1 MKPNLSK
8 NVLWLGSER
17 ASQAA
22 VSLRAGP
29 LRLTFC
35 DGVFRYIKLG
45 EREILRAVYVAVRD
59 ESWHTV
65 PGAISNLDIQSSP
78 EAFTVVYDC
87 AHRERDIDFRWTGRV
102 QGNADASIVWRMEGE
117 AYTSFKKNRIGICV
131 LHPIAE
137 CAGQPC
143 AIVHS
148 DGTSEESRF
157 PTAVAPHQPFLDVV
171 RMRFH
176 AAPGVD
182 AEIAFAGEGFETEDQ
197 RNWTDTSF
205 KTYSTPL
212 SKPYPAM
219 IQKGSTVRQS
229 VSLNLRGA
237 IPARTDHPRAEG
249 ELSFT
254 LQPESRTPLPRIG
267 LKDADSCNSISDLEV
282 HRLAQLHLNHLSVDL
297 EAGNPHSEESFWR
310 SVAKAKQLSLPIEVA
325 IAPTSVLANLKR
337 ILHEIARPKVE
348 ICRWLVDVQMQHP
361 DLANELRELAA
372 IAPVAL
378 GSGPNFAEL
387 NRDRPSSVQ
396 AGGVWFSL
404 NPQVHASDDTTL
416 IENLP
421 AQSQLLESLREWA
434 GAAPVTV
441 SPVTLRP
448 RMDRRAN
455 SVSLGAETDS
465 TAPDAD
471 PRQASLFG
479 AGWTLGS
486 LKHLAEGGAASVTYY
501 ETSGPRGVMDAHA
514 DSPAFPGPVYPMYHV
529 FSDVADFKKGEVIR
543 TLSSDPLRADGIAL
557 IDLSRMRLI
566 LASFCSETVRIDLK
580 LAGLATQAQ
589 LRQLDEDN
597 AEEAMRYPEMFR
609 GQSGRPL
616 VEDKGSMRIELK
628 PFALATVDAA
638 RNAHSSDPRL
648 NRPGGCQ

>member
-1 MKPNLSK
+1 
-8 NVLWLGSER
+8 
-17 ASQAA
+17 
-22 VSLRAGP
+22 
-29 LRLTFC
+29 
-35 DGVFRYIKLG
+35 
-45 EREILRAVYVAVRD
+45 
-59 ESWHTV
+59 
-65 PGAISNLDIQSSP
+65 
-78 EAFTVVYDC
+78 
-87 AHRERDIDFRWTGRV
+87 
-102 QGNADASIVWRMEGE
+102 
-117 AYTSFKKNRIGICV
+117 
-131 LHPIAE
+131 
-137 CAGQPC
+137 
-143 AIVHS
+143 
-148 DGTSEESRF
+148 
-157 PTAVAPHQPFLDVV
+157 
-171 RMRFH
+171 
-176 AAPGVD
+176 
-182 AEIAFAGEGFETEDQ
+182 
-197 RNWTDTSF
+197 
-205 KTYSTPL
+205 
-212 SKPYPAM
+212 
-219 IQKGSTVRQS
+219 
-229 VSLNLRGA
+229 
-237 IPARTDHPRAEG
+237 
-249 ELSFT
+249 
-254 LQPESRTPLPRIG
+254 
-267 LKDADSCNSISDLEV
+267 
-282 HRLAQLHLNHLSVDL
+282 
-297 EAGNPHSEESFWR
+297 
-310 SVAKAKQLSLPIEVA
+310 
-325 IAPTSVLANLKR
+325 
-337 ILHEIARPKVE
+337 
-348 ICRWLVDVQMQHP
+348 MQHP